1 MMSDYVI
8 SMTKELLVD
17 KKVVVSILQTM
28 NNIKHYIQLGWKNL
42 TIEPVIFFYLTS
54 VGLISV
60 IRPNLLIDKACRIKL
75 NFTEEICD
83 NLNDVK
89 LNETES
95 EELIEVQKV
104 VADYERTLLLAATA
118 PRVAFTLLAGIILH
132 FELKCIHE
140 GPDYL

>member
-1 MMSDYVI
+1 M
-8 SMTKELLVD
+8 K
-17 KKVVVSILQTM
+17 
-28 NNIKHYIQLGWKNL
+28 NIKHYIQLAWKNL

-132 FELKCIHE
+132 FELQCIQE
-140 GPDYL
+140 GSDHL

>member
-1 MMSDYVI
+1 
-8 SMTKELLVD
+8 
-17 KKVVVSILQTM
+17 M
-28 NNIKHYIQLGWKNL
+28 NNFKHYIQLGWKNL

-104 VADYERTLLLAATA
+104 VADYERTLLLAATV
-118 PRVAFTLLAGIILH
+118 PRVAFTLLAGILYILA
-132 FELKCIHE
+132 F
-140 GPDYL
+140 

>member
-17 KKVVVSILQTM
+17 KKVVVSILQIM

-104 VADYERTLLLAATA
+104 VADYERTLLLAATV
-118 PRVAFTLLAGIILH
+118 PRVAFTLLAGM
-132 FELKCIHE
+132 
-140 GPDYL
+140 

>member
-1 MMSDYVI
+1 
-8 SMTKELLVD
+8 
-17 KKVVVSILQTM
+17 M

-95 EELIEVQKV
+95 EDGLR
-104 VADYERTLLLAATA
+104 DD
-118 PRVAFTLLAGIILH
+118 H
-132 FELKCIHE
+132 
-140 GPDYL
+140 